1 MYELPRLVLD
11 LLDIDASVLDL
22 AVAPDELAPV
32 RPIRGVGILA
42 GRPGQDTLC
51 RQAAADAACAR
62 VLQWT
67 NAMQVIGS
75 DLNRGHQYS
84 AKGR

>member
-1 MYELPRLVLD
+1 
-11 LLDIDASVLDL
+11 
-22 AVAPDELAPV
+22 
-32 RPIRGVGILA
+32 
-42 GRPGQDTLC
+42 LC